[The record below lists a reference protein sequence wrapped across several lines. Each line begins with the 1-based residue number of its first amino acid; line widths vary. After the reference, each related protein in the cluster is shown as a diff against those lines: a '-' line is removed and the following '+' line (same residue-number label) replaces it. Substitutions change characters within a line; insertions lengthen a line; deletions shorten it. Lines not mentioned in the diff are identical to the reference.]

1 MYKNW
6 SSTSWNR
13 TRTVPPFAHRTP
25 GPTFVLLERAKNRC
39 LQRLHDFTFSLRLT
53 RFSICLLFFDTQYV
67 QTLKS
72 YKGNKNNTYIFSM
85 ETVCFLLGIYIAA
98 VYLTYSLIYSLLF
111 VYNEGRFLVTLENPY
126 TTPTVFSVQLT
137 ECWC

>member
-13 TRTVPPFAHRTP
+13 TRMVPQFAHRTP
-25 GPTFVLLERAKNRC
+25 GSTFVLLERAKNRC

-72 YKGNKNNTYIFSM
+72 YKGNKNNTYLFFYGNHLFF
-85 ETVCFLLGIYIAA
+85 VIYIAA

-111 VYNEGRFLVTLENPY
+111 VYNEGRLLLTLENPY
-126 TTPTVFSVQLT
+126 TTPTVFSVP

>member
-67 QTLKS
+67 PTLKS
-72 YKGNKNNTYIFSM
+72 YKGNKNNTYLF
-85 ETVCFLLGIYIAA
+85 FYGDRLFFGIYIAA

-111 VYNEGRFLVTLENPY
+111 VYNEGRLLLTLENTY
-126 TTPTVFSVQLT
+126 TTSTVFSVQLT